1 MLTVMATENQHTAA
15 ALLAARY
22 QSGIELPSGPWNDVI
37 ATMLDH
43 RSVRAYKP
51 DVLPAG
57 TLERLISVAQSAST
71 SSNLQAWSVVAVED
85 PVKKEVLFE
94 VSGGQRHIRQAPVVL
109 VWLADLHRLE
119 VATAYRNAEHEA
131 LSYIEMFLV
140 AVIDAALAAQN
151 FAVAAESLGLGTVYL
166 GSLRN
171 KPIVV
176 ADLLQLPP
184 NVMAVF
190 GMCVGYADPA
200 RPSVVR
206 PRLEPDA
213 ILHYETYNRESQ
225 LPAIKRYDEVM
236 TGWYAEQGIKAPN
249 SWSGHSAD
257 RIKDAAALSGR
268 DILREKLL
276 KLGIGLR

>member
-119 VATAYRNAEHEA
+119 VATA
-131 LSYIEMFLV
+131 
-140 AVIDAALAAQN
+140 
-151 FAVAAESLGLGTVYL
+151 
-166 GSLRN
+166 
-171 KPIVV
+171 
-176 ADLLQLPP
+176 
-184 NVMAVF
+184 
-190 GMCVGYADPA
+190 
-200 RPSVVR
+200 
-206 PRLEPDA
+206 
-213 ILHYETYNRESQ
+213 
-225 LPAIKRYDEVM
+225 
-236 TGWYAEQGIKAPN
+236 
-249 SWSGHSAD
+249 
-257 RIKDAAALSGR
+257 
-268 DILREKLL
+268 
-276 KLGIGLR
+276 